1 LILGGV
7 IPDHLAF
14 DIIGGSARC
23 VRGARMR
30 RHQEIPAAAK
40 LLGGAGALPFLL
52 GAAGG
57 WLLPSPWAELSL
69 DALVFYGVVIL
80 SFLGAVH
87 WGVALDDAAHADR
100 LWRRLGWGVTPAL
113 IAWSAAMMTAV
124 PALATLTL
132 GIGLAYFVDLR
143 ARDRDELPGWY
154 LELRR
159 WLTAVATL
167 SLGAALLKAV

>member
-1 LILGGV
+1 M
-7 IPDHLAF
+7 
-14 DIIGGSARC
+14 ARYRE
-23 VRGARMR
+23 V
-30 RHQEIPAAAK
+30 PAAAK

-57 WLLPSPWAELSL
+57 WMLPSPWAGLSL

-87 WGVALDDAAHADR
+87 WGAALGGAALGDAADSDR

-113 IAWSAAMMTAV
+113 IAWTAAMMTAV
-124 PALATLTL
+124 PALVTLIL
-132 GIGLAYFVDLR
+132 GIGLAYVVDLR

-154 LELRR
+154 LEMRR